1 MPSRCSSLRS
11 LIGIT
16 EGAFAGDIKN
26 MGLGLMLTVPSI
38 LPSFFGVVVGRK
50 GFARGL
56 GVLHLLFGLIGVG
69 LCYFA
74 TTAPRASSSRSAATW
89 RSPPRPWCWS
99 PASSA
104 WPSPSAGDGRTCP
117 KGPVP
122 SDMAERQ

>member
-1 MPSRCSSLRS
+1 MAPKLALVALLLSAVALFLPLRS

-38 LPSFFGVVVGRK
+38 LPSFFGVLVGRK

-74 TTAPRASSSRSAATW
+74 TTRPAGIQFEVGGYMAFAA
-89 RSPPRPWCWS
+89 
-99 PASSA
+99 AA
-104 WPSPSAGDGRTCP
+104 LVLVAGFVGLAKP
-117 KGPVP
+117 
-122 SDMAERQ
+122 ERR